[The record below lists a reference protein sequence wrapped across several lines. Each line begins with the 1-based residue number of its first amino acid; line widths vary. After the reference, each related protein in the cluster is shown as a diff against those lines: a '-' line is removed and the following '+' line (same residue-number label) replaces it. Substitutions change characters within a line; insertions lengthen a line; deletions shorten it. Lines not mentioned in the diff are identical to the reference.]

1 MVHGEDTNEDLVVQE
16 FDYIVKLLKEL
27 KPNDRSDQ
35 DRYWAIV
42 ITEVEKARA
51 VFLTYA
57 TTKEVQQGV
66 VE

>member
-1 MVHGEDTNEDLVVQE
+1 MPSSFAKTSPVARKFDDLLQA
-16 FDYIVKLLKEL
+16 LRAQ

-42 ITEVEKARA
+42 ITEVEKAKA

-57 TTKEVQQGV
+57 TPEEGQ
-66 VE
+66 E